1 MRYVIEHLEPKLYKW
16 CLLEYQ
22 HISQRV
28 GKENL
33 LFTNIKPDWV
43 SLLEPFGAVEGA
55 SVKLL
60 AQLGK
65 LGRVCLLDPDAADR
79 FEVGDAKQFDTLIF
93 GGILGNHPPEAR
105 TKVIFPAS
113 LGWERRNLGKA
124 QMPTNVAV
132 IVAKKIVEGIPLG
145 DMEFMEPLVIPAG
158 KSEEII
164 LPYRYLKEN
173 GNVVLPEGYAEFVK
187 KKGF

>member
-22 HISQRV
+22 HVSQRV

-33 LFTNIKPDWV
+33 LFTNLKPEWMEQ
-43 SLLEPFGAVEGA
+43 LRPFGEVEGA

-79 FEVGDAKQFDTLIF
+79 LEVPEAHKFDSMIF

-105 TKVIFPAS
+105 TKVIFPPS
-113 LGWERRNLGKA
+113 LGWERRNLGKE

-132 IVAKKIVEGIPLG
+132 IVTKKIV
-145 DMEFMEPLVIPAG
+145 D
-158 KSEEII
+158 
-164 LPYRYLKEN
+164 
-173 GNVVLPEGYAEFVK
+173 
-187 KKGF
+187 

>member
-16 CLLEYQ
+16 CLLEYG
-22 HISQRV
+22 HISERV
-28 GKENL
+28 GKEHV
-33 LFTNIKPDWV
+33 LFTNLKPDWMEQ
-43 SLLEPFGAVEGA
+43 LKPFGQVEGA

-60 AQLGK
+60 TQLGK
-65 LGRVCLLDPDAADR
+65 LGRVCLLDPEAQDR
-79 FEVGDAKQFDTLIF
+79 LEVSDAKKFDTLIF

-105 TKVIFPAS
+105 TKKIFPES

-124 QMPTNVAV
+124 QMATNTAV
-132 IVAKKIVEGIPLG
+132 IVAQKIMNGTPLG
-145 DMEFMEPLVIPAG
+145 EMEFTEPLIIPVE

-173 GNVVLPEGYAEFVK
+173 GQIVLPEGYAEFVK
-187 KKGF
+187 KKGL